1 MQQNNITQAFLKT
14 RNNDS
19 NELVAIKLLS
29 KTTTNEAWSCNL
41 SLSSIFRKQKKIEMK
56 FT

>member
-14 RNNDS
+14 TKNEN
-19 NELVAIKLLS
+19 NELVAIKLLL

-41 SLSSIFRKQKKIEMK
+41 SLSSIFRK
-56 FT
+56 